1 MTKKLAKENKK
12 IVLFLSI
19 FILFAITLSGCNWF
33 GEGIL
38 NVFDP
43 KAQIRVNFTEI
54 KFAED
59 EGTIDLEIYS
69 INQVEFIG
77 EGFSYKYYNDGVLI
91 PDLTKTVGMAFY
103 VAPTDSPGTPGDI
116 TEITDLPLYYQQVL
130 DYVQMNP
137 MITEI
142 TCTVSLIGTDG
153 AGHGISKSVT
163 VEFPAI
169 QPGVDFEPPT
179 ADIEV
184 IPGTTG
190 TAPFSVIF
198 DASKSE
204 DDRGIASYSW
214 DFGDGSTGSG
224 VVVEHTYNNVG
235 TYNVTLT
242 VTDYFGNKGYAFESI
257 KVDYF
262 TAINIIVVAVP
273 ASFTSAGG
281 TSEIT
286 AYVIDSVG
294 EPVAGVN
301 VIFSTEGGTLNPT
314 VDVTDADG
322 IATTELEVP
331 GNTTDSNITIKVTA
345 HVGSQS
351 GYTTITVLEP

>member
-1 MTKKLAKENKK
+1 MTKKISKENKK
-12 IVLFLSI
+12 IVLLLSI

-77 EGFSYKYYNDGVLI
+77 EGFGYKYYNDGVLI

-103 VAPTDSPGTPGDI
+103 VAHSDSPGTPGDI

-130 DYVQMNP
+130 DYVKMNP

-142 TCTVSLIGTDG
+142 TCTISLIGTDG

-179 ADIEV
+179 AEIDV
-184 IPGTTG
+184 IPDTTG

-198 DASKSE
+198 DASKSK

-235 TYNVTLT
+235 AYNVTLT

-257 KVDYF
+257 TVDYF

-273 ASFTSAGG
+273 ASFASGG
-281 TSEIT
+281 GDSTIT

-294 EPVAGVN
+294 EPVVGVN
-301 VIFSTEGGTLNPT
+301 VIFSTEGGTLSNT

-322 IATTELEVP
+322 TATTALAVP
-331 GNTTDSNITIKVTA
+331 PNSTDNNITIKVTA

-351 GYTTITVLEP
+351 GSTTITVLK